1 MSNASADDS
10 LFRGGLGA
18 MPLHRLRRHA
28 EQLATHLSAVASDLD
43 RREAEFASERARRD
57 CELRAARLWANT
69 RIADLRELVEQLQ
82 QHATQLRLLSS
93 QVASGQLV
101 MVDRDQQ
108 DLNLVACEQQ
118 LKAIHLRLAYYQE
131 RSVASNPSI
140 ETNDDNDDLAKRT
153 ATLNFR
159 EQSLERDRRA
169 LAEAYR
175 ETMDIHD
182 SAEQLL
188 QHGNDQKRKQGGDQ
202 RNVSTVTTDQQNLRS
217 QTQALEEAEKRLR
230 QVYSQITTERTK
242 TPAVKKITPPSWM
255 QERQELIGEINRLQ
269 AALEK
274 STHNASSQKAA

>member
-1 MSNASADDS
+1 MSNSATDDS
-10 LFRGGLGA
+10 LSRNGLGA

-43 RREAEFASERARRD
+43 RREAEFASERAGRD
-57 CELRAARLWANT
+57 CELRSARLWINT
-69 RIADLRELVEQLQ
+69 RIAELRDLVEHLQ
-82 QHATQLRLLSS
+82 QHVTQLQTLSRQATS
-93 QVASGQLV
+93 ELLV
-101 MVDRDQQ
+101 MVDRDKQ
-108 DLNLVACEQQ
+108 DHNLVAYEQQ
-118 LKAIHLRLAYYQE
+118 LETIHLHLANYQE

-140 ETNDDNDDLAKRT
+140 ETNDDLAQRT

-182 SAEQLL
+182 SAERLL
-188 QHGNDQKRKQGGDQ
+188 QHDNEQKQKKGGCQ
-202 RNVSTVTTDQQNLRS
+202 QNEPTVTTDQSDLRA
-217 QTQALEEAEKRLR
+217 QTQALEEAEKRL
-230 QVYSQITTERTK
+230 QKVYSQITTERAK
-242 TPAVKKITPPSWM
+242 TPALKKIMPPSWM

-274 STHNASSQKAA
+274 STRDASSQKAA